1 MEFGSETRA
10 RVGQSLKFSAQSQ
23 NISQKDLSEA
33 LSLSSSTISKIWSGA
48 LKKPTHYKSMAAHL
62 GFDLED
68 LILGTP
74 GSDQE
79 EVIAKEDEAEAA
91 NVIALEDHAAL
102 NATTLANLT
111 SSHRECQVITIAA
124 RKGGATK
131 TTTSVHLS
139 GALATSG
146 YNVLLVDLDG
156 QCDSTEWLIPVDT
169 EITVTADDVLRHGED
184 PRHGVVESIIENLHV
199 LPAAP
204 QLDTIEAAMAGQWG
218 MERRLADVIKPLRE
232 VYDFILF
239 DCPAAMDFR
248 IVSALMSSDW
258 VIIPTT
264 ASTLDLKGL
273 ISFIPRVLHYADPA
287 RFNPNLQFLGILI
300 SRVKRN
306 TLIAREAREWLGE
319 EFEGLVFDHVVHES
333 TRYQELA
340 GFQSLIYE
348 HDPEWAADYEG
359 VASEI
364 LERVGFI
371 ERDADTDDALLAAG
385 GGQP

>member
-1 MEFGSETRA
+1 MEFGPETRA
-10 RVGQSLKFSAQSQ
+10 RVGQSLKFSAQSRD
-23 NISQKDLSEA
+23 ISQKELSEA
-33 LSLSSSTISKIWSGA
+33 LELSSSTISKIWSGA
-48 LKKPTHYKSMAAHL
+48 LKKPTHYKAMASWL
-62 GFDLED
+62 GFELAELIRGEEGGEADANTKLEH
-68 LILGTP
+68 P
-74 GSDQE
+74 E
-79 EVIAKEDEAEAA
+79 EGASEQDATNIIE
-91 NVIALEDHAAL
+91 LES
-102 NATTLANLT
+102 LT
-111 SSHRECQVITIAA
+111 FAQNTSPARTCQIITIAA

-139 GALATSG
+139 GALATAG
-146 YNVLLVDLDG
+146 YKVLLVDLDG
-156 QCDSTEWLIPVDT
+156 QCDSTEWLLPIEAQIQT
-169 EITVTADDVLRHGED
+169 TADDVLRNGAD
-184 PRHGVVESIIENLHV
+184 PREGLMESIIDGLDI

-204 QLDTIEAAMAGQWG
+204 QLDTVEAAMAGQWG
-218 MERRLADVIKPLRE
+218 MERRLADLISPLRQM
-232 VYDFILF
+232 YDFILF

-248 IVSALMSSDW
+248 IVSALMTSDW

-287 RFNPNLQFLGILI
+287 RFNSNLQFLGILI

-306 TLIAREAREWLGE
+306 TLIAREAREWLGD
-319 EFEGLVFDHVVHES
+319 EFDGLVFDNVIHES

-340 GFQSLIYE
+340 GFQSLIYD

-359 VASEI
+359 VAREI

-371 ERDADTDDALLAAG
+371 DANEEDALLAAN